1 VECEALPRLGLAH
14 LLPELYSY
22 QAEDLMILGRWD
34 EARAVVDE
42 AARRFPTRKDEATLI
57 ELVVAKGDVGEAR
70 RLLAAAAER
79 DVFVDKEDQ
88 AMVMVNL
95 ADLEMWEGNLAA
107 AREAADAALRH
118 VLHSDRPIAAAR
130 ALRVA
135 LRPPPTHAR
144 PPGQTWA
151 RHRVEAG
158 GPSAGGYRRRRMVP
172 SVGSPDPAAWASA
185 IRATSDLSMVY
196 ALAYARFRNGEA
208 IMVATGDRDAATS
221 ELRSAHGTAR
231 PLGARPLRD
240 LIERFARRARVDIGA
255 AVTPPTGFGL
265 TSREHQVLDLMAQ
278 GASNRQIAEGLFI
291 SEKTASV
298 HVSNIIRKLG
308 VSSRGEAAWVAYRAG
323 LVPQ

>member
-1 VECEALPRLGLAH
+1 
-14 LLPELYSY
+14 
-22 QAEDLMILGRWD
+22 
-34 EARAVVDE
+34 
-42 AARRFPTRKDEATLI
+42 
-57 ELVVAKGDVGEAR
+57 
-70 RLLAAAAER
+70 
-79 DVFVDKEDQ
+79 
-88 AMVMVNL
+88 
-95 ADLEMWEGNLAA
+95 
-107 AREAADAALRH
+107 
-118 VLHSDRPIAAAR
+118 
-130 ALRVA
+130 
-135 LRPPPTHAR
+135 
-144 PPGQTWA
+144 
-151 RHRVEAG
+151 
-158 GPSAGGYRRRRMVP
+158 
-172 SVGSPDPAAWASA
+172 
-185 IRATSDLSMVY
+185 MVY

-221 ELRSAHGTAR
+221 ELGSAHGTAR